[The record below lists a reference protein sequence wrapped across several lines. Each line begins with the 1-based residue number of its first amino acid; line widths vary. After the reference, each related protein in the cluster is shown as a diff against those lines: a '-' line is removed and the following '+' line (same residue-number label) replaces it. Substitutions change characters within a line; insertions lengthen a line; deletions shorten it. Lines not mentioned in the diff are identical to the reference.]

1 MWLALSFAVAVSA
14 TPDTSTHYFKG
25 LARPKVAELTA
36 KAGDGPVI
44 VLVVD
49 AMRPD
54 RLSPYGAA
62 RDPSPVM
69 SALADDGV
77 TLTNYF
83 VNANWTRP
91 STASMLTGL
100 LPSDHLVQV
109 EGDKLGPQ
117 FTTIAELLAAKGVP
131 TGAVIGNGN
140 AASAFGLAQG
150 FTEFADTVTHWK
162 GLPTADEVVD
172 LALPFVERHAK
183 ERFFLFVFMVDTHDP
198 YHAPGD
204 FETRYVTNPEV
215 PLVRTPHWEIGDYSP
230 EQVQRMK
237 ETYDGAIAYTDRALG
252 RFFGRLKELGVYDK
266 ATIMLTADH
275 GEAFGEHGVY
285 LHAHHLYDEIV
296 RAPLIVKAPHM
307 SKRGAYS
314 PALAQSIDLFPTIAR
329 AFGLPLAKDL
339 LGADL
344 FALMANSEKTRSVIA
359 EFTNFGIKRRMLR
372 TLADKVVWQLP
383 ADEAQFLATVKKKS
397 LLPSVT
403 FDRETVKLFY
413 MAKDPLEQ
421 RDLYSEQAVRDPRW
435 AKLMQSLRAYEKRHA
450 AQSATVVE
458 RLDAETYRDLKELGY
473 ID

>member
-1 MWLALSFAVAVSA
+1 VS
-14 TPDTSTHYFKG
+14 
-25 LARPKVAELTA
+25 
-36 KAGDGPVI
+36 
-44 VLVVD
+44 
-49 AMRPD
+49 
-54 RLSPYGAA
+54 
-62 RDPSPVM
+62 DP
-69 SALADDGV
+69 A
-77 TLTNYF
+77 
-83 VNANWTRP
+83 
-91 STASMLTGL
+91 
-100 LPSDHLVQV
+100 
-109 EGDKLGPQ
+109 
-117 FTTIAELLAAKGVP
+117 
-131 TGAVIGNGN
+131 
-140 AASAFGLAQG
+140 
-150 FTEFADTVTHWK
+150 
-162 GLPTADEVVD
+162 
-172 LALPFVERHAK
+172 
-183 ERFFLFVFMVDTHDP
+183 
-198 YHAPGD
+198 
-204 FETRYVTNPEV
+204 V

-275 GEAFGEHGVY
+275 GEAFGEHGVF

-314 PALAQSIDLFPTIAR
+314 PTLAQSIDLFPTIAR

-383 ADEAQFLATVKKKS
+383 ADEAQFLASVKKKS

-403 FDRETVKLFY
+403 FDRETVKLFD
-413 MAKDPLEQ
+413 MAKDPLEH
-421 RDLYSEQAVRDPRW
+421 RDLYSEQAMREPRW

>member
-1 MWLALSFAVAVSA
+1 MWLALSVAVAVSA
-14 TPDTSTHYFKG
+14 SVDTSTQYFKG
-25 LARPKVAELTA
+25 LARPKVAQLEA
-36 KAGDGPVI
+36 RAGDGPVI

-69 SALADDGV
+69 NALADEGV

-100 LPSDHLVQV
+100 LPSDHLVQG
-109 EGDKLGPQ
+109 EGDKLGAQ
-117 FTTIAELLAAKGVP
+117 FTTVAELLAANGIP

-150 FTEFADTVTHWK
+150 FTEFADTVKHWK

-198 YHAPGD
+198 YHAPGE
-204 FETRYVTNPEV
+204 FETRYVTDATV
-215 PLVRTPHWEIGDYSP
+215 PLVRTPHWEIGNYSP
-230 EQVQRMK
+230 AQVRRMQ

-252 RFFGRLKELGVYDK
+252 RFFSRLKDLGVYDK

-275 GEAFGEHGVY
+275 GEAFGEHGVF

-296 RAPLIVKAPHM
+296 RAPLIVKTPHM

-314 PALAQSIDLFPTIAR
+314 PVLAQSIDLFPTIAH
-329 AFGLPLAKDL
+329 AFGLPTSREL
-339 LGADL
+339 LGTDL
-344 FALMANSEKTRSVIA
+344 FALMASSEKTRSVIA

-372 TLADKVVWQLP
+372 TLSDKVVWQLP
-383 ADEAQFLATVKKKS
+383 ADEAQFLASVKKKS

-403 FDRETVKLFY
+403 FDRETVKLFD
-413 MAKDPLEQ
+413 MARDPLEQ
-421 RDLYSEQAVRDPRW
+421 RDLYSEQAMREPRW

>member
-1 MWLALSFAVAVSA
+1 MWLALSLAAVVSA
-14 TPDTSTHYFKG
+14 APDTSTHYFKG
-25 LARPKVAELTA
+25 LTRPAVASLHA
-36 KAGDGPVI
+36 KADNGPVI
-44 VLVVD
+44 VVVVD

-62 RDPSPVM
+62 RNPSPVM
-69 SALADDGV
+69 NALADDGV

-91 STASMLTGL
+91 STASILTGL
-100 LPSDHLVQV
+100 LPSDHQVQG
-109 EGDKLGPQ
+109 EADKLRDQ
-117 FTTIAELLAAKGVP
+117 FTTIAELLAKNGIP

-150 FTEFADTVTHWK
+150 FTEFADTVKHWK

-172 LALPFVERHAK
+172 LALPFVERHK
-183 ERFFLFVFMVDTHDP
+183 NERFFLFVFMVDPHDP
-198 YHAPGD
+198 YHAPGE
-204 FETRYVTNPEV
+204 FETRYVTDGSV
-215 PLVRTPHWEIGDYSP
+215 PLVRTPHWEIGNYTP
-230 EQVQRMK
+230 AQVTRMQ

-275 GEAFGEHGVY
+275 GEAFGEHGVF

-296 RAPLIVKAPHM
+296 RAPLIIKAPHM

-314 PALAQSIDLFPTIAR
+314 PVLAQSIDLFPTIAHG
-329 AFGLPLAKDL
+329 FGLKTSPEL
-339 LGADL
+339 LGTDL
-344 FALMANSEKTRSVIA
+344 FALMANPGKPRSVIA

-372 TLADKVVWQLP
+372 TLTDKVVWQLP
-383 ADEAQFLATVKKKS
+383 ADEAQFMATVKKKS

-403 FDRETVKLFY
+403 FDRETVKLFD

-421 RDLYSEQAVRDPRW
+421 RDLSSEQTLREPRW
-435 AKLMQSLRAYEKRHA
+435 ATLLNSLRAYEKRHA

-458 RLDAETYRDLKELGY
+458 RIDAETERDLRELGY